1 MLDIKTVEHIVLGII
16 GFLIFFNI
24 YLNFNKIEN
33 DTVNVILKNWAYKE
47 YFFITF
53 IWGVLGGHFF
63 LGSKTPVFGS
73 NWWLPIVVVIILI
86 IALFI
91 IGKNVTILPKVKR
104 RYQFMLLVIGLLYG
118 HFFWSQRHIP
128 EVEFPW
134 ELTGNL

>member
-1 MLDIKTVEHIVLGII
+1 MLDIKTVEHIVLGIM
-16 GFLIFFNI
+16 GFLILFNI

-33 DTVNVILKNWAYKE
+33 DTVNVILKEWAYKE

-53 IWGVLGGHFF
+53 VWGVLGGHFF

-73 NWWLPIVVVIILI
+73 NWWLPVVLVILLI
-86 IALFI
+86 FVLII
-91 IGKNVTILPKVKR
+91 IGKRVTIEPKVKR
-104 RYQFMLLVIGLLYG
+104 RYQFVLLILGLLYG

-134 ELTGNL
+134 ELTAM